1 MHHNSPMG
9 IKIQEIKKIDDYAWP
24 PNFDIHFIFS
34 TCIHQAKDS
43 FKSFFFISKFIASF
57 LLYTCM
63 KRNNCLY
70 FFINTSSVLSLTE
83 FLLGFFFISNFNN
96 NLFIILF
103 VQTKCHRCQSGKGS
117 TASEYEKVFI
127 LLYIY
132 KSYL

>member
-1 MHHNSPMG
+1 MTMRGRRISIFISSFQHVS
-9 IKIQEIKKIDDYAWP
+9 IKLKIVLS
-24 PNFDIHFIFS
+24 H
-34 TCIHQAKDS
+34 
-43 FKSFFFISKFIASF
+43 FFISKFIASF

-83 FLLGFFFISNFNN
+83 FLLGVFFISNFNN

>member
-1 MHHNSPMG
+1 MTMRGRRIS
-9 IKIQEIKKIDDYAWP
+9 I
-24 PNFDIHFIFS
+24 
-34 TCIHQAKDS
+34 
-43 FKSFFFISKFIASF
+43 FISSF
-57 LLYTCM
+57 QHVSIKLKIVLSHFFHFKIYCKLSIICM